1 MVESTVYIDES
12 GDLGCGTGT
21 KWFVI
26 TAVIVDK
33 TEERQIRQ
41 TMNTIRH
48 RLNVQ
53 EIHLR
58 RISDYYKR
66 AYVVRELNNENFT
79 YINVIADTDKLDRS
93 KISSSTTAYNYLC
106 RMLLERVS
114 WFLRDTERKADIVL
128 SARGTSRD
136 RELIEYIKGKLIPY
150 KDNQIEQRVFGKI
163 TAKSANSWDML
174 QLADVS
180 ATTTF
185 LANEVNGWGFRT
197 PCFFRVLRKHLYK
210 YGNRIMSY
218 GMKYFTEDMKPEN
231 AEINAD
237 YPCKEKERT
246 SGATST
252 D

>member
-79 YINVIADTDKLDRS
+79 Y
-93 KISSSTTAYNYLC
+93 LC

-174 QLADVS
+174 QLADVC